1 MNIMSTLPEGREA
14 DYTGRGKVPGYSI
27 RGASTGDAEVRRQ
40 LDVDQ
45 RLAKLAQAIDEPAV
59 DTLSDLRRLLATI
72 EYGDMR
78 ALTTAWADKLGL
90 DRHAVADMLHDWATD
105 RVSLPTEKAQDRS
118 PAPSRGIDPCYR
130 EPQQS
135 EPLSP
140 QPSSTDSLTS
150 STARG
155 QALGFRA
162 SPQPSFEEAPAKRPA
177 ASAEENS
184 HQREVELPKRPE
196 KRGALR
202 AATSPT
208 HPVDDGEGG
217 SPGFGYNPTELT

>member
-1 MNIMSTLPEGREA
+1 MNIMSMLPEGREA

-27 RGASTGDAEVRRQ
+27 RSASTGDAEVRQQ

-59 DTLSDLRRLLATI
+59 DTLSDLRRLLAAI

-105 RVSLPTEKAQDRS
+105 RVSGSQPLLP
-118 PAPSRGIDPCYR
+118 PSC
-130 EPQQS
+130 
-135 EPLSP
+135 
-140 QPSSTDSLTS
+140 
-150 STARG
+150 
-155 QALGFRA
+155 
-162 SPQPSFEEAPAKRPA
+162 EEAPAKRPA
-177 ASAEENS
+177 ASVEANS
-184 HQREVELPKRPE
+184 RPPADELPERPA

-208 HPVDDGEGG
+208 RPVDDGEGG

>member
-45 RLAKLAQAIDEPAV
+45 RLAKLAQSIDEPAV

-105 RVSLPTEKAQDRS
+105 RVSGSQPLLP
-118 PAPSRGIDPCYR
+118 
-130 EPQQS
+130 
-135 EPLSP
+135 
-140 QPSSTDSLTS
+140 
-150 STARG
+150 
-155 QALGFRA
+155 
-162 SPQPSFEEAPAKRPA
+162 PSFEEAPAKRPA